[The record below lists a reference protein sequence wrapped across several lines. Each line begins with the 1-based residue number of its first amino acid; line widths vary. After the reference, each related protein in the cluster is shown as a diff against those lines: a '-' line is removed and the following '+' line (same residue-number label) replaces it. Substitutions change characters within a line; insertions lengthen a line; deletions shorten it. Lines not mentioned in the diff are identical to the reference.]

1 MGKGP
6 KIVKI
11 DLKATNTNVCFIVS
25 QIQNL
30 NTKFYTK
37 EHLQFCIFSKSS
49 LMMGIHVSKI
59 GKILDFE
66 AIMF

>member
-11 DLKATNTNVCFIVS
+11 DFKATNTNVCFMFS
-25 QIQNL
+25 QTQNL
-30 NTKFYTK
+30 NMKFYTK

-49 LMMGIHVSKI
+49 LSLIMMGIHVSKI
-59 GKILDFE
+59 RKIIF
-66 AIMF
+66 